1 MYFFSAARPQIQ
13 ADPGVFLC
21 TAQADPGRDERT
33 PSAHVSCGYLQ
44 RLKSREVLEH
54 VLRQGRELAG
64 RDVTF
69 FVLKRLSNERNGQRR
84 KYQTLAKQES
94 LLAAGH
100 CDPQAVSG
108 ALLLATINYDFFVA
122 A

>member
-69 FVLKRLSNERNGQRR
+69 CFEGVVERAQR
-84 KYQTLAKQES
+84 
-94 LLAAGH
+94 AAEKIP
-100 CDPQAVSG
+100 DVS
-108 ALLLATINYDFFVA
+108 
-122 A
+122 